1 MIRKIDYHNLLVF
14 LGIILLFSNSLFAQA
29 DGEFDLFVLRLK
41 TGEVTKVTSL
51 GSKDEYN
58 PSFSPN
64 SKKIVHDVVSEGS
77 HDLYIRDLKTGVS
90 SPLAGGEGGND
101 AAWSPLG
108 RVIAFDRVPIGDL
121 NVYVVPSRGGTP
133 RLVVEDAIDPDWAP
147 LGGRL
152 VFHRPSDQGIYIVNR
167 FGGGLRY
174 ITQGFNPV
182 WSPSGRWIAFSDG
195 NNIMKIAINIFGMPV
210 GSPVALTSDGP
221 GTFNSQPTWANNSK
235 TIIFHS
241 NRGGSDYDL
250 WSVDAS
256 SGTTL
261 QVFGFTGTNDYDP
274 AYSNNGK
281 YIAFAGFES
290 AVIASPGVDTE
301 DSQVQIEMTLQLPTE
316 VALLKNYP
324 NPFNPETEIK
334 FQLPE
339 DARVN
344 IRIFNSLGQEVRILS
359 DATYTAGVHSVR
371 WNGTDNFGNQVPS
384 GVYFYQMNSGSY
396 NKVRKMMLV
405 K

>member
-1 MIRKIDYHNLLVF
+1 MIRHFYNSKLFILFGVF
-14 LGIILLFSNSLFAQA
+14 FIFSNFLFAQV

-41 TGEVTKVTSL
+41 TGEVTKVTSFA
-51 GSKDEYN
+51 SKDEYN

-77 HDLYIRDLKTGVS
+77 HDLYITDLKTGLS
-90 SPLAGGEGGND
+90 SPLTGGEGGND

-108 RVIAFDRVPIGDL
+108 GFIAFDRFPVGNL
-121 NVYVVPSRGGTP
+121 SVYIVPSRGGTP
-133 RLVVEDAIDPDWAP
+133 SLVVEDAIDPDWAP

-167 FGGGLRY
+167 FGGGLEY

-182 WSPSGRWIAFSDG
+182 WSPNGKWIAFSDG
-195 NNIMKIAINIFGMPV
+195 NNIFKIRIDLFGRPV

-221 GTFNSQPTWANNSK
+221 GIFNSQPTWSNNSK

-241 NRGGSDYDL
+241 NRISGDFNL
-250 WSVDAS
+250 WSVDT
-256 SGTTL
+256 SGGTPGA
-261 QVFGFTGTNDYDP
+261 VFGFPGTNDYDP

-281 YIAFAGFES
+281 YIAFAGYES
-290 AVIASPGVDTE
+290 AVIASPETDSN
-301 DSQVQIEMTLQLPTE
+301 DSQLKITETELIPDE

-324 NPFNPETEIK
+324 NPFNPETEIR
-334 FQLPE
+334 FQIPE
-339 DARVN
+339 DARVV
-344 IRIFNSLGQEVRILS
+344 IKVYNSLGQEVLTLS
-359 DATYTAGVHSVR
+359 DANYSAGVHSVR
-371 WNGTDNFGNQVPS
+371 WNGTDNFGNAVPS
-384 GVYFYQMNSGSY
+384 GVYFYQMNSGSF
-396 NKVRKMMLV
+396 NQVRKMILV